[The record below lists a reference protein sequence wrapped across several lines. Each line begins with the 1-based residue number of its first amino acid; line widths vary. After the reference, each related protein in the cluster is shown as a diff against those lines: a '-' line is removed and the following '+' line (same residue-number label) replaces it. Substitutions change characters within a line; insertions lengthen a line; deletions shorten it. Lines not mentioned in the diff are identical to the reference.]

1 MKTKTNTPK
10 NGTSKATAAT
20 PAETLEKVEVQT
32 TEPTPAPTPTPDLK
46 AYAKPAKP
54 AKAGKVEKAAKTVK
68 KAKKEKDDGETTDR
82 LPSNLTELKDTKG
95 GLVAYLFLNGKDVE
109 AIAQEV
115 KTTFKVAD
123 TQAVKITR
131 RITGRVR
138 LYRRIF
144 DLVPAKGA

>member
-10 NGTSKATAAT
+10 TAAAKT
-20 PAETLEKVEVQT
+20 EAPAEAIEKIE
-32 TEPTPAPTPTPDLK
+32 APTPVPAPAPAPKTK
-46 AYAKPAKP
+46 A
-54 AKAGKVEKAAKTVK
+54 AKAGKAEKAVKASK
-68 KAKKEKDDGETTDR
+68 KAKKEKEDGETTDR
-82 LPSNLTELKDTKG
+82 LPTNLNELKDTKG
-95 GLVAYLFLNGKDVE
+95 GLVAYLFLNGKDIE

-144 DLVPAKGA
+144 DLVPTKGA

>member
-10 NGTSKATAAT
+10 NGTSNANNAA

-32 TEPTPAPTPTPDLK
+32 TAPTPAPAPAPK
-46 AYAKPAKP
+46 ADAKAPKAVKA
-54 AKAGKVEKAAKTVK
+54 AKAGKVEKVAKT
-68 KAKKEKDDGETTDR
+68 AKKEKEDGETTDR

-95 GLVAYLFLNGKDVE
+95 GLVAYLFLNGKDIE

-144 DLVPAKGA
+144 DLVKV